1 MHRAR
6 SQPTPHPSVALSACA
21 LRRRQERDVLDRNV
35 ETLDALFLVSD
46 GLLSSFASTGLGN
59 WQLQTPVPPAP
70 APRVRRL
77 FCFWCVCVC
86 VCVCVCAEPGAAGR
100 RLSGCSL

>member
-1 MHRAR
+1 M
-6 SQPTPHPSVALSACA
+6 
-21 LRRRQERDVLDRNV
+21 LDRNV

-86 VCVCVCAEPGAAGR
+86 VCVCVLSLVLRGAGFLGAACDSAG
-100 RLSGCSL
+100 GGIVG